1 MEYIFGTIAPPRIN
15 GYHGS
20 YPSPFAPPNPLFGYP
35 IMDGEQS
42 AQGKLVLMCIFAHPD
57 DESLGTGGTLARY
70 NAEGVEIHLVTATR
84 GERGWFGPPDEY
96 PGLEALGRI
105 REAEL
110 TAAAQVLGI
119 STVSFL
125 DYIDGDLD
133 RAPHDEAV
141 SRIVSHVRRVKPH
154 VALTFGPEG
163 SYGHPDHIAISQLA
177 TAAAVRAADCT
188 FRDPE
193 DREPHTLSK
202 LYYMA
207 ISTRE
212 ARLYQDIFGELVMDI
227 DGVERRVVNWPEW
240 MLTTRVDTERY
251 WRTAHKAITCH
262 RSQLPGYDTLLA
274 QPESTLRMLW
284 GYMTY
289 YRAFSTVNGGRAI
302 ETDLFEGLR
311 PPVAAPKSK

>member
-1 MEYIFGTIAPPRIN
+1 
-15 GYHGS
+15 
-20 YPSPFAPPNPLFGYP
+20 
-35 IMDGEQS
+35 MDGERRDE
-42 AQGKLVLMCIFAHPD
+42 GNLVLMCIFAHPD

-70 NAEGVEIHLVTATR
+70 RDEGVDIHLVTATR
-84 GERGWFGPPDEY
+84 GERGWFGPPDDY
-96 PGLEALGRI
+96 PGPGALGSI

-110 TAAAQVLGI
+110 EAAAEVLGI

-133 RAPHDEAV
+133 KAPHDEAV
-141 SRIVSHVRRVKPH
+141 SRIVSHIRRVRPH

-193 DREPHTLSK
+193 GREPHALSK
-202 LYYMA
+202 LYYMVVSDA
-207 ISTRE
+207 E
-212 ARLYQDIFGELVMDI
+212 ARLYQQVFGELVMQI
-227 DGVERRVVNWPEW
+227 DGVERRAVPWPDW
-240 MLTTRVDTERY
+240 MITTRIDTERY
-251 WRTAHKAITCH
+251 WRTAYEAIRCH
-262 RSQLPGYDTLLA
+262 RSQLPGYDDLLA
-274 QPESTLRMLW
+274 QPEDKLRDLF

-289 YRAFSTVNGGRAI
+289 YRAFSTVNGGRDL

-311 PPVAAPKSK
+311 PQISAPESKQAQQ